1 MGFAL
6 CIQRFVGAAQFVIE
20 GAGVGGD
27 APAAVA
33 DGQAVAGDGAAH
45 VLGNEQAQG
54 ELVAAAAE
62 VIEGQAA
69 GGLRSAGGADAVV
82 VQACVAGDEGGVLQV
97 DGKLGIALRLPG
109 LQGAGGGDARQVVGQ
124 QQAAFK
130 VGRR

>member
-1 MGFAL
+1 MEEDFGF
-6 CIQRFVGAAQFVIE
+6 
-20 GAGVGGD
+20 GGPGPED
-27 APAAVA
+27 RA
-33 DGQAVAGDGAAH
+33 
-45 VLGNEQAQG
+45 N
-54 ELVAAAAE
+54 AAAALSSALRRE
-62 VIEGQAA
+62 AATLAQAA